1 MNQPQQSFLNCL
13 LASTAAG
20 IFCASNS
27 ELPLQPLIIAASIAF
42 VIAVGVLRFKENFSA
57 AAFVILFFAIGLMR
71 FQAVD
76 TLPPDDISTFANQQ
90 VAVTGRIVDAP
101 DYSLVD
107 RQTYLARFNVEVDS
121 VKTFDDVKPASGKV
135 RLTARMIEP
144 PTARIDDRINAVGK
158 LSLPINYN
166 NPGQID
172 SVNLLK
178 TDGITA
184 RMSVTKSA
192 LTVEPTEGSIATIF
206 FRAMA
211 DIRRHHKELLESSM
225 STEDSAAIFA
235 MLFGGYG
242 GLRAELIES
251 FTTVGLIHILSVSG
265 SHMSIL
271 AAAAG
276 ALASLLKLR
285 RTTKFLIGCTIIIS
299 YAILSGC
306 VPPVVRSAATAC
318 LTFFALAFNRQR
330 DACRLLTIVAWIM
343 LLHNPLLLF
352 HISFQ
357 LSFTATAGILF
368 LSPMINRVLERFN
381 PNGNKFI
388 AAVFLSLACTLGAT
402 IFPQPV
408 VVWYFNQLSI
418 SSLLANLIVTPIL
431 EMIIVVGLAA
441 GLIAFVLPPLAKIIC
456 VALSLSFGAAYELT
470 ALIAKLPASSVY
482 FPTLQPIAAALYY
495 LSIFLLIKFKPT
507 KILLLKVI
515 GAVLIIVLPIN
526 FLVNRN
532 DQLKVHFIDVHQG
545 DCALVITP
553 HGRAMMFD
561 TGGVREHTFDVGGR
575 VVVPYLKHF
584 GVTKLDYIFLSHS
597 HEDHCE
603 AVGSIL
609 KKIPVDHIITSHE
622 PLSFYANAFGM
633 SETDPDLNVLRP
645 ALDGE
650 TFDLDGVT
658 IEAVYAPEFKEG
670 GGANEFS
677 NVYRVSY
684 GQASFLFTGDLIV
697 EGEREILERNIKST
711 VLKIGHHGSTTSS
724 SEEFIRAVE
733 PKYAV
738 ICVGANNTFGHPR
751 PQIIERLNELGITIK
766 RTDIDGAIIFSTD
779 GNELRL
785 STCR

>member
-1 MNQPQQSFLNCL
+1 MCASLISFL
-13 LASTAAG
+13 
-20 IFCASNS
+20 
-27 ELPLQPLIIAASIAF
+27 
-42 VIAVGVLRFKENFSA
+42 IAVAIFRFKKNFSA
-57 AAFVILFFAIGLMR
+57 AAFLILFLSIGAFR

-76 TLPPDDISTFANQQ
+76 TIPPNDISHYANQQ
-90 VAVTGRIVDAP
+90 VAITGTIIDAP
-101 DYSLVD
+101 DYALIDNQMYLV
-107 RQTYLARFNVEVDS
+107 RFNVAVDS
-121 VKTFDDVKPASGKV
+121 VKNVEDTFNATGKI
-135 RLTARMIEP
+135 RLTAHVADSTIG
-144 PTARIDDRINAVGK
+144 RIGDRIKAIGMLN
-158 LSLPINYN
+158 LPTNYN

-192 LTVEPTEGSIATIF
+192 LTVEPTDGAIITTF
-206 FRAMA
+206 LRAMA
-211 DIRRHHKELLESSM
+211 DIRRHYREMLDSAMPS
-225 STEDSAAIFA
+225 EDAAAIFA

-251 FTTVGLIHILSVSG
+251 FTTVGIVHILSVSG
-265 SHMSIL
+265 SHISIL

-285 RTTKFLIGCTIIIS
+285 SSAKFLIGSAIIVS
-299 YAILSGC
+299 YAILSSC
-306 VPPVVRSAATAC
+306 VPPVIRAAATGC
-318 LTFFALAFNRQR
+318 LTFYALAFNRQR
-330 DACRLLTIVAWIM
+330 DARRLLTITALIM
-343 LLHNPLLLF
+343 LLFNPLLLF

-357 LSFTATAGILF
+357 LSFTATAGILI
-368 LSPMINRVLERFN
+368 LSPVINRALKPFN
-381 PNGNKFI
+381 PTNNKFI
-388 AAVFLSLACTLGAT
+388 EAVFTSIACTLGAT
-402 IFPQPV
+402 VLPQPV
-408 VVWYFNQLSI
+408 VAWYFNQLSI

-431 EMIIVVGLAA
+431 EVIIVVGLAA

-470 ALIAKLPASSVY
+470 ALIAKLPASAVY

-495 LSIFLLIKFKPT
+495 LAIFLLIKFKPD
-507 KILLLKVI
+507 KILLLKTV
-515 GAVLIIVLPIN
+515 GAALIIVLPIG
-526 FLVNRN
+526 FFVDRN

-545 DCALVITP
+545 DCALMITP
-553 HGRAMMFD
+553 NGRAALFD
-561 TGGVREHTFDVGGR
+561 TGGVREHVFDIGGR

-622 PLSFYANAFGM
+622 PLSFYANSFGM
-633 SETDPDLNVLRP
+633 SETDPALNVLRP
-645 ALDGE
+645 AIDGE
-650 TFDLDGVT
+650 SFELDGVT
-658 IEAVYAPEFKEG
+658 IDVIYSPPFNAG

-677 NVYRVSY
+677 NVYRARY

-697 EGEREILERNIKST
+697 EGEREILDRNIKST
-711 VLKIGHHGSTTSS
+711 VLKVGHHGSTTSS
-724 SEEFIRAVE
+724 STEFINAVE

-738 ICVGANNTFGHPR
+738 FCVGANNTFGHPR
-751 PQIIERLNELGITIK
+751 PQIVDRFKSFGVAIK

-779 GNELRL
+779 GKELRL
-785 STCR
+785 STYR

>member
-1 MNQPQQSFLNCL
+1 M
-13 LASTAAG
+13 AAG
-20 IFCASNS
+20 IFCASKFNFPI
-27 ELPLQPLIIAASIAF
+27 LPLMCSSMIAF
-42 VIAVGVLRFKENFSA
+42 LIAVGIFRFKKNFSA
-57 AAFVILFFAIGLMR
+57 AAFIVLFLIVGAFR

-76 TLPPDDISTFANQQ
+76 TLPPNDISKFANQQ
-90 VAVTGRIVDAP
+90 VAITGRIIDAP
-101 DYSLVD
+101 DYALIDNQMYIV
-107 RQTYLARFNVEVDS
+107 RFNVAVDS
-121 VKTFDDVKPASGKV
+121 VKTVDDTFDVTGKI
-135 RLTARMIEP
+135 RLTAHVADSTIGRIGDGIKAIGRLNL
-144 PTARIDDRINAVGK
+144 PT
-158 LSLPINYN
+158 NYN

-192 LTVEPTEGSIATIF
+192 LTVEPTEGTIVTTF
-206 FRAMA
+206 LRAMA
-211 DIRRHHKELLESSM
+211 DVRRHYREMLDGAMPS
-225 STEDSAAIFA
+225 EDSAAIFA

-285 RTTKFLIGCTIIIS
+285 SATKFLIGSAIIVS
-299 YAILSGC
+299 YAILSSC
-306 VPPVVRSAATAC
+306 VPPVIRSAATAC
-318 LTFFALAFNRQR
+318 LTFYALAFNRQR
-330 DACRLLTIVAWIM
+330 DARRLLTITALIM
-343 LLHNPLLLF
+343 LLFNPLLLF

-357 LSFTATAGILF
+357 LSFTATAGILI
-368 LSPMINRVLERFN
+368 LSPLINRALKRFN

-388 AAVFLSLACTLGAT
+388 EAIFTSLACTLGAT
-402 IFPQPV
+402 VFPQPIV
-408 VVWYFNQLSI
+408 AWYFNQLSI

-431 EMIIVVGLAA
+431 ESIIVA
-441 GLIAFVLPPLAKIIC
+441 GLVAGMIAFVLPPLAKIIC

-470 ALIAKLPASSVY
+470 ALIARLPASSVY

-495 LSIFLLIKFKPT
+495 LAIFLLIKFKPD
-507 KILLLKVI
+507 KILLLKTV
-515 GAVLIIVLPIN
+515 GAVLIIVLPIS
-526 FLVNRN
+526 FLVDRN

-545 DCALVITP
+545 DCALLITP
-553 HGRAMMFD
+553 NGRAAMFD

-645 ALDGE
+645 AIDGE

-658 IEAVYAPEFKEG
+658 IDVIYSPPFNAG

-677 NVYRVSY
+677 NVYRARY

-697 EGEREILERNIKST
+697 EGEREILNRNIKST
-711 VLKIGHHGSTTSS
+711 VLKVGHHGSTTSS
-724 SEEFIRAVE
+724 SEEFISAVE
-733 PKYAV
+733 PQYAV
-738 ICVGANNTFGHPR
+738 FCVGANNTFGHPR
-751 PQIIERLNELGITIK
+751 PQIVDRFKSFGVAIK

-779 GNELRL
+779 GRELRL
-785 STCR
+785 STYR